1 MTPFTTLTGI
11 AAPMPL
17 VNIDTDMIIPKQF
30 LKTIH
35 RSGLGKNLF
44 DEMRYNPDGSE
55 VALRDERQRVA
66 IVDYEDL
73 GERQLRMAALF
84 DGDGEY
90 EIGEFGFYLASGTLL
105 AVYSVAGKLLTYK
118 AAAAR
123 VLQKF
128 TLDVSPLP
136 ADSVTIVVGSE
147 NLNLLL
153 AEEIAIMAAA
163 SVGNMS
169 RHVDLMFRLMHLEA
183 K

>member
-1 MTPFTTLTGI
+1 VLQAKNQGLKGEITHIGAGTG
-11 AAPMPL
+11 
-17 VNIDTDMIIPKQF
+17 
-30 LKTIH
+30 
-35 RSGLGKNLF
+35 
-44 DEMRYNPDGSE
+44 RYDPDGTE
-55 VALRDERQRVA
+55 VALRD
-66 IVDYEDL
+66 
-73 GERQLRMAALF
+73 ERQLRMAALF

-169 RHVDLMFRLMHLEA
+169 RHVDLMFRVMHLEA

>member
-1 MTPFTTLTGI
+1 MTDDITRLVRFTSKGLDEVLQAKSQGLKGEITHIGAGTG
-11 AAPMPL
+11 
-17 VNIDTDMIIPKQF
+17 
-30 LKTIH
+30 
-35 RSGLGKNLF
+35 
-44 DEMRYNPDGSE
+44 RYNPDGTE

-136 ADSVTIVVGSE
+136 AESVTVVVGVE
-147 NLNLLL
+147 NFNVLLT
-153 AEEIAIMAAA
+153 EEIAQLATA
-163 SVGNMS
+163 SVDNMA
-169 RHVDLMFRLMHLEA
+169 RYTGILFRLVKLEG

>member
-1 MTPFTTLTGI
+1 MTDEITRLVRFTSKGLDEVLQAKNQGLKGEITHVGAGTG
-11 AAPMPL
+11 
-17 VNIDTDMIIPKQF
+17 
-30 LKTIH
+30 
-35 RSGLGKNLF
+35 
-44 DEMRYNPDGSE
+44 RYNPDGSE

-136 ADSVTIVVGSE
+136 ADSVTVVVGTE
-147 NLNLLL
+147 NLNILLTEEL
-153 AEEIAIMAAA
+153 ASLSAA
-163 SVGNMS
+163 SIDTMTRGIGV
-169 RHVDLMFRLMHLEA
+169 LFRLMALEA
-183 K
+183 KTA

>member
-1 MTPFTTLTGI
+1 MTDEITRLVRFTSKGLDEVLQAKNQGLKGEITHVGAGTG
-11 AAPMPL
+11 
-17 VNIDTDMIIPKQF
+17 
-30 LKTIH
+30 
-35 RSGLGKNLF
+35 
-44 DEMRYNPDGSE
+44 RYNPDGSE
-55 VALRDERQRVA
+55 VALSDERQRVA
-66 IVDYEDL
+66 IVAYEDL

-136 ADSVTIVVGSE
+136 ADSVTVVVGSE
-147 NLNLLL
+147 NFNILI
-153 AEEIAIMAAA
+153 AEELA
-163 SVGNMS
+163 SVATANIDNMA
-169 RHVDLMFRLMHLEA
+169 RHLGVLFRVMDIEL

>member
-1 MTPFTTLTGI
+1 MTDEITRLVRFTSKGLDEVLQAKNQGLKGEITHIGAGTG
-11 AAPMPL
+11 
-17 VNIDTDMIIPKQF
+17 
-30 LKTIH
+30 
-35 RSGLGKNLF
+35 
-44 DEMRYNPDGSE
+44 RYNPDGTE

-73 GERQLRMAALF
+73 GDRQLRMAALF
-84 DGDGEY
+84 DGDAEY

-136 ADSVTIVVGSE
+136 ADSVTVVVGSE
-147 NLNLLL
+147 NFNILI
-153 AEEIAIMAAA
+153 AEELA
-163 SVGNMS
+163 SVATANIDNMA
-169 RHVDLMFRLMHLEA
+169 RHLGVLFRVMDIEL

>member
-1 MTPFTTLTGI
+1 MTDDTTRLVRFTSKGLDEVLQAKNQGLKGEITHI
-11 AAPMPL
+11 AAG
-17 VNIDTDMIIPKQF
+17 T
-30 LKTIH
+30 
-35 RSGLGKNLF
+35 G
-44 DEMRYNPDGSE
+44 RYNPTGNE
-55 VALRDERQRVA
+55 IALRNERQRVA

-73 GERQLRMAALF
+73 GQRQLRMAALF

-128 TLDVSPLP
+128 TLDISPLP
-136 ADSVTIVVGSE
+136 VDSVTIVVGSE

-153 AEEIAIMAAA
+153 AQELAVLSAATIDNMNREVSILFRVMA
-163 SVGNMS
+163 
-169 RHVDLMFRLMHLEA
+169 LEA
-183 K
+183 G

>member
-1 MTPFTTLTGI
+1 MTDEITRLVRFTSKGLDEVLQAKNQGLKGEITHIGAGTG
-11 AAPMPL
+11 
-17 VNIDTDMIIPKQF
+17 
-30 LKTIH
+30 
-35 RSGLGKNLF
+35 
-44 DEMRYNPDGSE
+44 RYNPDGTE

-105 AVYSVAGKLLTYK
+105 AVYSVAGTLLTYK

-136 ADSVTIVVGSE
+136 ADSVTVVVGSE
-147 NLNLLL
+147 NFNILI
-153 AEEIAIMAAA
+153 AEELA
-163 SVGNMS
+163 SVATANIDNMA
-169 RHVDLMFRLMHLEA
+169 RHLGVLFRVMDIEL

>member
-1 MTPFTTLTGI
+1 MTDDTTRLVRFTSKGLDEVLQAKNQGLKGEITHIGAGTG
-11 AAPMPL
+11 
-17 VNIDTDMIIPKQF
+17 
-30 LKTIH
+30 
-35 RSGLGKNLF
+35 
-44 DEMRYNPDGSE
+44 RYNPDGSE

-128 TLDVSPLP
+128 TLDISPLP
-136 ADSVTIVVGSE
+136 ADSVTIVVGSDS
-147 NLNLLL
+147 LNLLFTEEL
-153 AEEIAIMAAA
+153 AAVAAA
-163 SVGNMS
+163 NVNNMG
-169 RHVDLMFRLMHLEA
+169 RHVGMLLRVMELER
-183 K
+183 KV

>member
-1 MTPFTTLTGI
+1 MTDEITRLVRFTSKGLDEVLQAKNQGLKGQITHIGGGTG
-11 AAPMPL
+11 
-17 VNIDTDMIIPKQF
+17 
-30 LKTIH
+30 
-35 RSGLGKNLF
+35 
-44 DEMRYNPDGSE
+44 RYNPDGTE

-136 ADSVTIVVGSE
+136 TDSVTIVVGSD
-147 NLNLLL
+147 NLNVLLTD
-153 AEEIAIMAAA
+153 EIAALSAA
-163 SVGNMS
+163 SIDNMARGVG
-169 RHVDLMFRLMHLEA
+169 VLFRVMEVE
-183 K
+183 KK

>member
-1 MTPFTTLTGI
+1 MTDEITRLVRFTSKGLDEVLQAKNQGLKGEITHIGAGTG
-11 AAPMPL
+11 
-17 VNIDTDMIIPKQF
+17 
-30 LKTIH
+30 
-35 RSGLGKNLF
+35 
-44 DEMRYNPDGSE
+44 RYNPDGTE

-105 AVYSVAGKLLTYK
+105 AVYSVAGKLLTYT

-136 ADSVTIVVGSE
+136 ADSVTVVVGTE
-147 NLNLLL
+147 NLNILLTEEL
-153 AEEIAIMAAA
+153 ASLSAA
-163 SVGNMS
+163 SIDTMTRGIGV
-169 RHVDLMFRLMHLEA
+169 LFRLMALEA
-183 K
+183 KTA

>member
-1 MTPFTTLTGI
+1 MTDEITRLVRFTSKGLDEVLQAKNQGLKGEITHIGAGTG
-11 AAPMPL
+11 
-17 VNIDTDMIIPKQF
+17 
-30 LKTIH
+30 
-35 RSGLGKNLF
+35 
-44 DEMRYNPDGSE
+44 RYNPDGSE

-136 ADSVTIVVGSE
+136 ADSVTVVVGSE
-147 NLNLLL
+147 NFNILI
-153 AEEIAIMAAA
+153 AEELA
-163 SVGNMS
+163 SVATANIDNMA
-169 RHVDLMFRLMHLEA
+169 RHLGVLFRVMDIEL

>member
-1 MTPFTTLTGI
+1 MTDDITRLVRFTSKGLDEVLQAKNQGLKGEITHIGAGTG
-11 AAPMPL
+11 
-17 VNIDTDMIIPKQF
+17 
-30 LKTIH
+30 
-35 RSGLGKNLF
+35 
-44 DEMRYNPDGSE
+44 RYNPDGTE

-66 IVDYEDL
+66 IVDYEAL

-136 ADSVTIVVGSE
+136 AESVTIVVGSDG
-147 NLNLLL
+147 LNLLF
-153 AEEIAIMAAA
+153 AEELATVAAA
-163 SVGNMS
+163 NVNNMA
-169 RHVDLMFRLMHLEA
+169 RHLGVLFRVMALERKA
-183 K
+183 L

>member
-1 MTPFTTLTGI
+1 MTDEITRLVRFTSKGLDEVLQAKNQGLKGEITHIGAGTG
-11 AAPMPL
+11 
-17 VNIDTDMIIPKQF
+17 
-30 LKTIH
+30 
-35 RSGLGKNLF
+35 
-44 DEMRYNPDGSE
+44 RYNPDGTE

-84 DGDGEY
+84 DADGEY

-136 ADSVTIVVGSE
+136 ADSVTVVVGSE
-147 NLNLLL
+147 NFNILI
-153 AEEIAIMAAA
+153 AEELA
-163 SVGNMS
+163 SVATANIDNMA
-169 RHVDLMFRLMHLEA
+169 RHLGVLFRVMDIEL

>member
-1 MTPFTTLTGI
+1 MTDEITRLVRFTSKGLDEVLQAKNQGLKGEITHIGAGTG
-11 AAPMPL
+11 
-17 VNIDTDMIIPKQF
+17 
-30 LKTIH
+30 
-35 RSGLGKNLF
+35 
-44 DEMRYNPDGSE
+44 RYNPDGTE

-73 GERQLRMAALF
+73 GDRQLRMAALF

-136 ADSVTIVVGSE
+136 ADSVTVVVGTE
-147 NLNLLL
+147 NLNILLTEEL
-153 AEEIAIMAAA
+153 ASLSAA
-163 SVGNMS
+163 SIDTMTRGIGV
-169 RHVDLMFRLMHLEA
+169 LFRLMALEA
-183 K
+183 KTA

>member
-1 MTPFTTLTGI
+1 MTDEITRLVRFTSKGLDEVLQAKNQG
-11 AAPMPL
+11 
-17 VNIDTDMIIPKQF
+17 
-30 LKTIH
+30 LKGEITHI
-35 RSGLGKNLF
+35 GAGTA
-44 DEMRYNPDGSE
+44 RYNPDGSE
-55 VALRDERQRVA
+55 VALSDERQRVA

-136 ADSVTIVVGSE
+136 ADSVTVVVGSE
-147 NLNLLL
+147 NFNILI
-153 AEEIAIMAAA
+153 AEELA
-163 SVGNMS
+163 SVATANIDNMA
-169 RHVDLMFRLMHLEA
+169 RHLGVLFRVMDIEL

>member
-1 MTPFTTLTGI
+1 MTDEITRLVRFTSKGLDEVLQAKNQGLKGEITHVGAGTG
-11 AAPMPL
+11 
-17 VNIDTDMIIPKQF
+17 
-30 LKTIH
+30 
-35 RSGLGKNLF
+35 
-44 DEMRYNPDGSE
+44 RYNPDGSE
-55 VALRDERQRVA
+55 VALSDERQRVA

-105 AVYSVAGKLLTYK
+105 AVYSVAGTLLTYK

-136 ADSVTIVVGSE
+136 ADSVTVVVGSE
-147 NLNLLL
+147 NFNILI
-153 AEEIAIMAAA
+153 AEELA
-163 SVGNMS
+163 SVATANIDNMA
-169 RHVDLMFRLMHLEA
+169 RHLGVLFRVMDIEL

>member
-1 MTPFTTLTGI
+1 MTDEITRLVRFTSKGLDEVLQAKNQGLKGEITHIGAGTG
-11 AAPMPL
+11 
-17 VNIDTDMIIPKQF
+17 
-30 LKTIH
+30 
-35 RSGLGKNLF
+35 
-44 DEMRYNPDGSE
+44 RYNPNGTE

-136 ADSVTIVVGSE
+136 ADSVTVVVGSE
-147 NLNLLL
+147 NFNILI
-153 AEEIAIMAAA
+153 AEELA
-163 SVGNMS
+163 SVATANIDNMA
-169 RHVDLMFRLMHLEA
+169 RHLGVLFRVMDIEL

>member
-1 MTPFTTLTGI
+1 MTDEITRLVRFTSKGLDEVLQAKNQGLKGEITHIGAGTG
-11 AAPMPL
+11 
-17 VNIDTDMIIPKQF
+17 
-30 LKTIH
+30 
-35 RSGLGKNLF
+35 
-44 DEMRYNPDGSE
+44 RYNPDGSE

-136 ADSVTIVVGSE
+136 ADSVTVVVGTE
-147 NLNLLL
+147 NLNILLTEEL
-153 AEEIAIMAAA
+153 ASLSAA
-163 SVGNMS
+163 SIDTMTRGIGV
-169 RHVDLMFRLMHLEA
+169 LFRLMALEA
-183 K
+183 KTA

>member
-1 MTPFTTLTGI
+1 MTDEITRLVRFTSKGLDEVLQAKNQGLKGEITHIGAGTG
-11 AAPMPL
+11 
-17 VNIDTDMIIPKQF
+17 
-30 LKTIH
+30 
-35 RSGLGKNLF
+35 
-44 DEMRYNPDGSE
+44 RYNPDGTE

-73 GERQLRMAALF
+73 GDRQLRMAALF
-84 DGDGEY
+84 DGEGEY

-147 NLNLLL
+147 NLNILLGENIAVL
-153 AEEIAIMAAA
+153 ATANID
-163 SVGNMS
+163 NMV
-169 RHVDLMFRLMHLEA
+169 RHTELLFRVMSLESGR
-183 K
+183 